1 LPGCVRCS
9 TLLASFE
16 ALAVGVWALAAC
28 TPVRLI
34 DELELGSAAPA
45 VFVEAR
51 PRLTSNELF
60 GALRRLNVEVWIA
73 DDRRLGVRMHD
84 KAKFE
89 PACELLA
96 ELGHD
101 IESLDLSY
109 VRVHELDPLMWLRS
123 IERLDLTAA
132 DADLQSVAHLT
143 RLRVLS
149 LVATDY
155 ASLSPLADLDRLE
168 QLDLS
173 DARANLIAVGQ
184 LSALRELQLQAART
198 APRGFTIADGPG
210 LNLAALGDLSELE
223 ILGLRHTKVRDWAEL
238 ARLSTIV
245 ELDLSYTN
253 FADLGVLEHFSEL
266 ETLHLRRTAV
276 ANLEPLSRLPSLR
289 YVDLRDCQLYDP
301 AQLQQLRQQ
310 RPQLSIDD

>member
-1 LPGCVRCS
+1 LPSSVWRP
-9 TLLASFE
+9 TLLE
-16 ALAVGVWALAAC
+16 LAVGAGWLMACARHRPVDELALAPA
-28 TPVRLI
+28 
-34 DELELGSAAPA
+34 GPA

-51 PRLTSNELF
+51 PRLTSTELF
-60 GALRRLNVEVWIA
+60 GALRGLNVEVWIA
-73 DDRRLGVRMHD
+73 ADRRLGIRMHGGSQ
-84 KAKFE
+84 FE
-89 PACELLA
+89 PACEVLA

-109 VRVHELDPLMWLRS
+109 VPVDDLEPLIRLRS

-132 DADLQSVAHLT
+132 DADLHPLAHLT

-168 QLDLS
+168 QLDLR

-184 LSALRELQLQAART
+184 LSALRELQLEAART
-198 APRGFTIADGPG
+198 APRGFAIVDGPG
-210 LNLAALGDLSELE
+210 LDLAALGDLSELE
-223 ILGLRHTKVRDWAEL
+223 ILGLSHTKVRDWADL
-238 ARLSTIV
+238 VRLSTV
-245 ELDLSYTN
+245 VKLDLSYTN

-276 ANLEPLSRLPSLR
+276 ANLEPLSRLPALR

-301 AQLQQLRQQ
+301 IQLQWLRQQ
-310 RPQLSIDD
+310 RPQLRVDE

>member
-1 LPGCVRCS
+1 MPRS
-9 TLLASFE
+9 TPLAFTLGTSW
-16 ALAVGVWALAAC
+16 LMAC
-28 TPVRLI
+28 TPARPV
-34 DELELGSAAPA
+34 DELALAPAEPA

-51 PRLTSNELF
+51 PRLTSSELF
-60 GALRRLNVEVWIA
+60 GALRGQNVEVWIA
-73 DDRRLGVRMHD
+73 ADRRLGVRMHGR
-84 KAKFE
+84 AQFQR
-89 PACELLA
+89 ACELLS

-101 IESLDLSY
+101 IESLDLSH
-109 VRVHELDPLMWLRS
+109 VPVGELDPLIPLRS

-132 DADLQSVAHLT
+132 EADLRPLAHLT
-143 RLRVLS
+143 RLRTLS

-184 LSALRELQLQAART
+184 LSALRELQLHAART
-198 APRGFTIADGPG
+198 APRGFAIADGPG
-210 LNLAALGDLSELE
+210 LNLAALGDLCELE
-223 ILGLRHTKVRDWAEL
+223 ILGLSHTKVLDWADL
-238 ARLSTIV
+238 ARLSTV
-245 ELDLSYTN
+245 VALDVSYTN
-253 FADLGVLEHFSEL
+253 FADLGVLAHFSEL

-301 AQLQQLRQQ
+301 AQLLLLRQQ
-310 RPQLSIDD
+310 RPQLTIDE